1 MFFLKLIGV
10 LLIISG
16 GSAMTLHILKEL
28 KFIEIS
34 LWFAAISLFVV
45 FLGKI
50 YEGEAQSRKVSSCLE
65 AGQFYKL
72 QSLSASCSS
81 SLGL

>member
-50 YEGEAQSRKVSSCLE
+50 Y
-65 AGQFYKL
+65 
-72 QSLSASCSS
+72 S
-81 SLGL
+81 SLVAKLNFLSESVNKIAGKIKA

>member
-28 KFIEIS
+28 KFVEIS

-50 YEGEAQSRKVSSCLE
+50 Y
-65 AGQFYKL
+65 
-72 QSLSASCSS
+72 S
-81 SLGL
+81 SLVAKLNFLSESVNKIAGKIKA